1 MRSDRPTDA
10 RARAVILDIDGTL
23 LESDDIDGS
32 LYLAA
37 VRKVLGEV
45 RIRDSWG
52 LYRNVTDGG
61 ILHEI
66 LRDNFLP
73 LTPKTLNAVRAFFV
87 ESMARHIEING
98 PFTEIPGAKDFVS
111 GLLASTSSR
120 IAYATGGWSESA
132 AMKLGSAG
140 FPMQG
145 IPLASSDDYIER
157 QSIMLHA
164 LDQLGTEFESITYYG
179 DGKWDETATRML
191 GWDFVPV
198 GKRLGGLRSFRL
210 VDA

>member
-1 MRSDRPTDA
+1 M
-10 RARAVILDIDGTL
+10 RAVILDIDGTL

-37 VRKVLGEV
+37 IRSVLGEV
-45 RIRDSWG
+45 RIRESWG

-61 ILHEI
+61 ILEEI
-66 LRDNFLP
+66 LHDNSLP
-73 LTPKTLNAVRAFFV
+73 ITAATLNTVKAAFV
-87 ESMARHIEING
+87 ESIGRHVRTNG
-98 PFTEIPGAKDFVS
+98 PFTEIPGARNFVS
-111 GLLASTSSR
+111 GLLASNSSR

-132 AMKLGSAG
+132 AIKLASAG

-145 IPLASSDDYIER
+145 IPLASSDDYFDR

-164 LDQLGTEFESITYYG
+164 LNQLGSEFESITYYG

-191 GWDFVPV
+191 GWTFIPV
-198 GKRLGGLRSFRL
+198 GKTLGGLMSFKL
-210 VDA
+210 VDV

>member
-1 MRSDRPTDA
+1 MH
-10 RARAVILDIDGTL
+10 AVILDIDGTL

-45 RIRDSWG
+45 RIRESWG

-61 ILHEI
+61 ILAEI
-66 LRDNFLP
+66 LDDNSLLIAP
-73 LTPKTLNAVRAFFV
+73 QTLNAVKGVFI
-87 ESMARHIEING
+87 ESMARHIQRNG
-98 PFTEIPGAKDFVS
+98 PFPVIPGAKDFVA
-111 GLLASTSSR
+111 GLLASPSSR

-140 FPMQG
+140 FPLQG
-145 IPLASSDDYIER
+145 IPLASSDDYTDR

-164 LDQLGTEFESITYYG
+164 LDQLGSRFESITYYG

-191 GWDFVPV
+191 GWSFIPV
-198 GKRLGGLRSFRL
+198 GKTLGGLMSFKL

>member
-1 MRSDRPTDA
+1 MH
-10 RARAVILDIDGTL
+10 AVILDIDGTL
-23 LESDDIDGS
+23 LQSNHIDGS

-37 VRKVLGEV
+37 IRRVLGEV
-45 RIRDSWG
+45 RIRESWG

-61 ILHEI
+61 ILEEI
-66 LRDNFLP
+66 FHDNSLP
-73 LTPKTLNAVRAFFV
+73 MTAATLNTVKAVFV
-87 ESMARHIEING
+87 ESIARHVRTNG
-98 PFTEIPGAKDFVS
+98 PFTEIPGARDFVS

-132 AMKLGSAG
+132 AIKLGSAG

-145 IPLASSDDYIER
+145 VPLASSDDYIDR
-157 QSIMLHA
+157 PSIMLHA
-164 LDQLGTEFESITYYG
+164 LNQLGNEFESITYYG
-179 DGKWDETATRML
+179 DGKWDETATAML

-198 GKRLGGLRSFRL
+198 GKRLGGLRSFKR

>member
-1 MRSDRPTDA
+1 MH
-10 RARAVILDIDGTL
+10 AVILDIDGTL

-37 VRKVLGEV
+37 VRKVLGDV
-45 RIRDSWG
+45 RIRESWG
-52 LYRNVTDGG
+52 LYCNVTDIG
-61 ILHEI
+61 ILEEI
-66 LRDNFLP
+66 LQDNSLP
-73 LTPKTLNAVRAFFV
+73 IELRTLNAVKAVFV
-87 ESMARHIEING
+87 ESVARYIQTSG
-98 PFTEIPGAKDFVS
+98 PFTEIPGAKDFVA
-111 GLLASTSSR
+111 GLLASPSSR

-145 IPLASSDDYIER
+145 IPLASSDDYTDR

-164 LDQLGTEFESITYYG
+164 LRQLGSKFESVTYYG

-191 GWDFVPV
+191 GWSFIPV
-198 GKRLGGLRSFRL
+198 GKTLGGLLSFKL
-210 VDA
+210 VDV